1 MDLIFK
7 GDNGVAIN
15 PNYIYIKTFEEGDKK
30 YYHIRASFNDGS
42 TWVRLTKNYDSY
54 DSVTEALKTIYQEAI
69 DLAFKYKE
77 TKSNEPIKFE
87 DINIKIRDLEEEK

>member
-7 GDNGVAIN
+7 GDRAAAVN
-15 PNYIYIKTFEEGDKK
+15 PDYIFIKSFGENYKT
-30 YYHIRASFNDGS
+30 YYYIRASFNNGS
-42 TWVRLTKNYDSY
+42 NWVRLTKNYDSY

>member
-7 GDNGVAIN
+7 GDRAVAIN
-15 PNYIYIKTFEEGDKK
+15 PIHVFIKSVEEGCNT

>member
-7 GDNGVAIN
+7 GDKGVAVN
-15 PNYIYIKTFEEGDKK
+15 PIYIYIKSFDEDYKT
-30 YYHIRASFNDGS
+30 YYHIRAGFNDGS

-54 DSVTEALKTIYQEAI
+54 DSVVEAYKTMYQEAI

-77 TKSNEPIKFE
+77 TKSNEPIKVE
-87 DINIKIRDLEEEK
+87 VISKEIRDLEEEK

>member
-7 GDNGVAIN
+7 GDRAVAIN
-15 PNYIYIKTFEEGDKK
+15 PIHVFIKSVEEGCNT

-54 DSVTEALKTIYQEAI
+54 DSVTEALKTIYKEAI
-69 DLAFKYKE
+69 DLAFNYKE
-77 TKSNEPIKFE
+77 AQEVGPIKVE
-87 DINIKIRDLEEEK
+87 VINKEIRDLEEEK